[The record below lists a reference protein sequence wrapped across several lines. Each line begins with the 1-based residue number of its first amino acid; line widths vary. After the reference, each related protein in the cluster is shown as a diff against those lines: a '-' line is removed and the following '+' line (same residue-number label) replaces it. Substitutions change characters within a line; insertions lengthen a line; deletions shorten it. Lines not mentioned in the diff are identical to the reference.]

1 MKYYVVKYTGPFGFI
16 KPWTAVRDGLTFSQQ
31 FLTPSIIE
39 GIRILLGVE
48 AIERH
53 RLSYNGL
60 SEQQE
65 RIQGPGW
72 EVKNVKGEKG
82 LKTQNRKQSIIVRN
96 VLLEP
101 CLQLAFLKEEDAL
114 TAAEHH
120 VCLCRNEDI
129 LLPVEMKMMNESEF
143 DIITGF
149 ELRFGEQEEDS
160 LLVGYNRYDN
170 DAPMY
175 GRLTVTGNAS
185 MLEEQ

>member
-39 GIRILLGVE
+39 GIRLLLGVE

-65 RIQGPGW
+65 RTQAPAW
-72 EVKNVKGEKG
+72 EVKGMKGKKG
-82 LKTQNRKQSIIVRN
+82 WMTQHRKQSIIVRN
-96 VLLEP
+96 VLLDP
-101 CLQLAFLKEEDAL
+101 CLQLAFLNEEDAL
-114 TAAEHH
+114 LAAKHH

-129 LLPVEMKMMNESEF
+129 LLPIEMVVMSESEF
-143 DIITGF
+143 DLITGF
-149 ELRFGEQEEDS
+149 ELQFGKQEEDS
-160 LLVGYNRYDN
+160 LLVGYNRYEN

-185 MLEEQ
+185 MWEEQ